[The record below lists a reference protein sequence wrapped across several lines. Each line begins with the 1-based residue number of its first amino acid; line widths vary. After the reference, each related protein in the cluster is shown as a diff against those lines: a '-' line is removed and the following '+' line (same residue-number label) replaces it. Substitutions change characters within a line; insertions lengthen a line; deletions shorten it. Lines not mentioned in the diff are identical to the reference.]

1 MYSELCTLKVLKYD
15 EDLRFLKKYITDHMH
30 IHRIIFIG
38 LINNV
43 LNANGD
49 SVKIYMGYIKMVT

>member
-1 MYSELCTLKVLKYD
+1 VYSELCTLKVLKYD

-38 LINNV
+38 LINRQKAV
-43 LNANGD
+43 G
-49 SVKIYMGYIKMVT
+49 KMFYV